1 MRTLE
6 ELIDKILN
14 FAEEHST
21 LTPIVV
27 SVITSLVMW
36 FLLKIF
42 F

>member
-1 MRTLE
+1 MEKL
-6 ELIDKILN
+6 LDIILD